1 MNEKIKELIEQTEIN
16 FDKDINEVEVCVML
30 PSDLERFAEL
40 IVKDVIDLIL
50 TKSRIEQVNKN
61 DKVVILYCDLVN
73 DIREEY
79 GVD

>member
-1 MNEKIKELIEQTEIN
+1 MNEKIEELISTCIDQKWTVTGPM
-16 FDKDINEVEVCVML
+16 F
-30 PSDLERFAEL
+30 EREKFAEL

>member
-40 IVKDVIDLIL
+40 IVK
-50 TKSRIEQVNKN
+50 EC
-61 DKVVILYCDLVN
+61 ILYIDGRDYSSGSEGIAEHFGFKL
-73 DIREEY
+73 
-79 GVD
+79 